1 MSKRTCECQFS
12 PTSLEGRVDKAD
24 YDAKMTLRV
33 GPLATELRCRPADDN
48 DAPFDDSMPGAV
60 IGFGACCPS
69 VWIYELR
76 SERRRSKVTDSGP
89 TDREIKPVPSSIS
102 DSPSS
107 ANPRPAQRRKVPFE
121 FFPDSCDKAQDP
133 VKGHPRPM
141 IESVGEKL
149 PMAHKPPN
157 PTNFYCTKCKI
168 TLEPCGKMDS
178 MICG

>member
-1 MSKRTCECQFS
+1 MSKGTCECQFS
-12 PTSLEGRVDKAD
+12 PTSLEGRVDKTD
-24 YDAKMTLRV
+24 CDAKMTLRI

-121 FFPDSCDKAQDP
+121 FFQTLAIKHKTPSRGIQD
-133 VKGHPRPM
+133 
-141 IESVGEKL
+141 
-149 PMAHKPPN
+149 
-157 PTNFYCTKCKI
+157 
-168 TLEPCGKMDS
+168 
-178 MICG
+178 